1 MSGARAVCVAALPL
15 LFVATA
21 RAQAPEPPPAAPPS
35 SAARPDSSEPR
46 GEEEPPLMPRFETP
60 SEIEA
65 RKALF
70 KFQTPTERQK
80 MLEGKGAGAA
90 PDGAEGEA
98 GAPAAELPPGQ
109 ESTLCAIASRPSAR
123 AYLRHQSGSGF
134 LRPPCT
140 GTGPGTFYARGLYS
154 FLSDGF
160 DEWSGAELGWDGQ
173 FMPELAAGFTFHHEY
188 REERAT
194 ALLARMTA
202 RLHRRIYG
210 YLGVVAGNQNYF
222 FPATGADL
230 EFGARYDAYSR
241 NYFGFGGGMA
251 RYSHDR
257 QYWHV
262 GGRHLFWLKND
273 WGGEA
278 HLGLGLLDA
287 PDVDLRVQPFI
298 TLTGVHGA
306 PGKVQLQGSVSY
318 SRAPDYRPGQP
329 LRGTEDQ
336 TGLDFSLGL
345 KHWVSPLY
353 GYLAQL
359 EYGYLDDNYH
369 RVGVDYAIFFHGP

>member
-1 MSGARAVCVAALPL
+1 LLLAAGAKAQPAPQAAEPVAAETP
-15 LFVATA
+15 AEG
-21 RAQAPEPPPAAPPS
+21 QPPAHG
-35 SAARPDSSEPR
+35 EPR
-46 GEEEPPLMPRFETP
+46 GEEELPLMPRFETP

-70 KFQTPTERQK
+70 KFQTPSERQK
-80 MLEGKGAGAA
+80 MLEGGGNAA
-90 PDGAEGEA
+90 PGEA
-98 GAPAAELPPGQ
+98 GVDAAGRPYPPGR
-109 ESTLCAIASRPSAR
+109 ESTLCSIAARPASRS
-123 AYLRHQSGSGF
+123 YFRHQSGSGF

-140 GTGPGTFYARGLYS
+140 GTGPSTFYARGLYS
-154 FLSDGF
+154 YVSDGF
-160 DEWSGAELGWDGQ
+160 HEWSGAELGWDGQ
-173 FMPELAAGFTFHHEY
+173 LLPEVAGGLTFHHEY

-194 ALLARMTA
+194 ALLARLTS

-230 EFGARYDAYSR
+230 EFGARFDAYAR

-257 QYWHV
+257 QYWHA
-262 GGRHLFWLKND
+262 GGRHIFWLKNK

-278 HLGLGLLDA
+278 HFGLGLLDA
-287 PDVDLRVQPFI
+287 PDVDLRLQPFA
-298 TLTGVHGA
+298 TLTGAYGTHGA
-306 PGKVQLQGSVSY
+306 HQLQATVGIN
-318 SRAPDYRPGQP
+318 RAPDYRPGQP

-336 TGLDFSLGL
+336 TGVDVSLGF
-345 KHWVSPLY
+345 KHWVSPAY

-359 EYGYLDDNYH
+359 EYGYLDENYH
-369 RVGVDYAIFFHGP
+369 RIGVDYAIFFHGP